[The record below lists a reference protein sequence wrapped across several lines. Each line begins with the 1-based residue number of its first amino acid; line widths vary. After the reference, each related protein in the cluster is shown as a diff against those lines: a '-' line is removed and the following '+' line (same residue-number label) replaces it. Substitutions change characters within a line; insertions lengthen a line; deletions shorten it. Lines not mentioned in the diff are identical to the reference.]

1 MALLCSFHVAL
12 AAIDVTVSGITLNQM
27 LKIPL
32 DSVKVVLVK
41 DGAKLDSTYSSMR
54 MVNGKMRAY
63 FEFHKMLPGTYQC
76 RFSHRGYEP
85 TEVTFQMKKE
95 YKFLDFVYLKPQPR
109 IHTLGD
115 AKVQSSRI
123 KFYHKGDTLVFN
135 ADAFN
140 LAEGSMLEA
149 LIDALPGVELKR
161 NGEILVNGRRV
172 DELFLNGKDFFR
184 GDRLVLLENLPAYMV
199 KDVKVYE
206 RDDPFRQHFSEK
218 PLTMDVKL
226 KKQYAEGWI
235 ANTELAGGTNER
247 FLGRLFGLRFTDCSR
262 LSLYGNVNNVNDSQK
277 PGRSGD

>member
-1 MALLCSFHVAL
+1 MKRFFGFFMALLCSFHVAL

-76 RFSHRGYEP
+76 RFSRRGYEP

-206 RDDPFRQHFSEK
+206 R
-218 PLTMDVKL
+218 T
-226 KKQYAEGWI
+226 A
-235 ANTELAGGTNER
+235 
-247 FLGRLFGLRFTDCSR
+247 
-262 LSLYGNVNNVNDSQK
+262 LSFNFDLPPRTTFIK
-277 PGRSGD
+277 